1 MVSSL
6 QRGQWH
12 DLAEARPGLNGNFYR
27 SFDDDD
33 GGGHY
38 ALNNFIKKIL
48 QKLRNCPNS
57 RYSKYFL
64 FARNC

>member
-33 GGGHY
+33 GDGHY
-38 ALNNFIKKIL
+38 ALHNFIIKIIL
-48 QKLRNCPNS
+48 QKLRNCPD
-57 RYSKYFL
+57 SK
-64 FARNC
+64 NT

>member
-33 GGGHY
+33 GDGHY
-38 ALNNFIKKIL
+38 ALHNFIINKNNIAKIA
-48 QKLRNCPNS
+48 KLP
-57 RYSKYFL
+57 
-64 FARNC
+64 

>member
-33 GGGHY
+33 GDY
-38 ALNNFIKKIL
+38 KNNIAKIA
-48 QKLRNCPNS
+48 KLP
-57 RYSKYFL
+57 
-64 FARNC
+64 